1 MTDELKKVIQST
13 EEQMKHSIAHLET
26 ELSKIR
32 AGKANPSMLDA
43 VMVDYYGNRVPL
55 SNVGNISS
63 PDPRTLLIQPWEKG
77 MITPIEKAIL
87 MANLGFNP
95 QNDGT
100 LIRISIPPLTEERR
114 KELVKKAKS
123 EAEHAKVSLRTIRK
137 QSNEEIKKLQ
147 KAGTPE
153 DMTKQ
158 GEQKVQELTDA
169 YAAKADK
176 HIEVKEKEIMT
187 V

>member
-63 PDPRTLLIQPWEKG
+63 PDPRTPLI
-77 MITPIEKAIL
+77 
-87 MANLGFNP
+87 
-95 QNDGT
+95 
-100 LIRISIPPLTEERR
+100 S
-114 KELVKKAKS
+114 
-123 EAEHAKVSLRTIRK
+123 
-137 QSNEEIKKLQ
+137 
-147 KAGTPE
+147 
-153 DMTKQ
+153 
-158 GEQKVQELTDA
+158 
-169 YAAKADK
+169 
-176 HIEVKEKEIMT
+176 
-187 V
+187 